1 MNVDAAWIAL
11 QLEPCRVYARATKR
25 GVEVEL
31 SARPGPDWQFVGWA
45 SRGTLLETFRRDC
58 AAALGHVEM
67 AVTAALQEG
76 YDSPYG
82 LATSGISS
90 SRRVYE
96 ACAAMRQRRKVVEIP
111 MFEPAGRV
119 HRHQVVEP
127 KVVLALAEAM

>member
-1 MNVDAAWIAL
+1 MNVDTAWIAL
-11 QLEPCRVYARATKR
+11 PLEPCRVYAKRADHGT
-25 GVEVEL
+25 EVEL
-31 SARPGPDWQFVGWA
+31 GARPGKDWQFVGWA

-90 SRRVYE
+90 TRRVYE

-111 MFEPAGRV
+111 MFEPAVRV
-119 HRHQVVEP
+119 HRHLVMEP